1 MTKTQVSKLC
11 RAFANNF
18 SANTKLSKTQLH
30 KIKQSGGPLGR
41 PLGPLLKA
49 GLPLVGNILISNK
62 GKEDMKKVTSLEDSS
77 LLIKCASET
86 IKNEAKEQKEDFSEC
101 YLEL

>member
-1 MTKTQVSKLC
+1 M
-11 RAFANNF
+11 
-18 SANTKLSKTQLH
+18 
-30 KIKQSGGPLGR
+30 
-41 PLGPLLKA
+41 
-49 GLPLVGNILISNK
+49 GNILISNK
-62 GKEDMKKVTSLEDSS
+62 GKEDMKKVTSFEDSG